1 MVFATEGFF
10 KVAIESYTESD
21 LSTGSLYSVLTDVL
35 TDWANRL
42 WVQVELRTN
51 FVQLPQFHLLF
62 SSRFLLGYCQNV
74 LLSLKFCTANHMN
87 ICEYIDTCIDI
98 DTDVYIYIYIY
109 IYITGKMNNWISI
122 VFTRFIVA
130 TKSCSQGQNVW
141 QKIKTKQI
149 KMLQQKV
156 IKLWKHFKV

>member
-21 LSTGSLYSVLTDVL
+21 LSTRSLYSVLTDVL

-98 DTDVYIYIYIY
+98 DTDVYIYNWENEQLNINCIYAIHCCY
-109 IYITGKMNNWISI
+109 KVM
-122 VFTRFIVA
+122 FTR
-130 TKSCSQGQNVW
+130 TKCLAKN
-141 QKIKTKQI
+141 KNKTN
-149 KMLQQKV
+149 
-156 IKLWKHFKV
+156 